1 MLFEYLINGPSACYY
16 SSSGDEKLIIDF
28 SIEIFSPELGYTT
41 QETFISG
48 TNVSTNERKEML
60 STAIEFQNSLK
71 KLGYDKIS

>member
-1 MLFEYLINGPSACYY
+1 MQHKQYSIRGNSFIYNGQYQCEGHSVMFLVC
-16 SSSGDEKLIIDF
+16 DDDTVLV
-28 SIEIFSPELGYTT
+28 